1 MISFFALDGVC
12 FLNVRWKSM
21 FSWRRGFIYDDTLP
35 VVIWHR
41 FWSSLL
47 QADILITR
55 GILPLSC
62 YQPVTA
68 DICVCGKTNAVW
80 SHVWHQIPYDVT
92 LVSTATQYCDLPV
105 THFQEGSKQKLNKN
119 KGYVRNEVMCVTG
132 GDRFDQILIL
142 PLSIVDSTTSSY
154 DALTTKFCMCLDAI
168 LKFKKIICKFNVK

>member
-55 GILPLSC
+55 DILPRSC

-105 THFQEGSKQKLNKN
+105 TFPRRFKAKTKQKQ
-119 KGYVRNEVMCVTG
+119 VMCVTG